1 MRAKHH
7 WASRFQ
13 KVSVAGG
20 HDLGGV
26 SSFFYGGV
34 RLCWLP
40 LQVLDKV
47 TCGKQEG
54 MSVQKLGCAPTGAD
68 QKQPAQT
75 QSRQAR
81 QTLPNEWNFLAK
93 YHTLGEPLIE
103 LN

>member
-26 SSFFYGGV
+26 
-34 RLCWLP
+34 
-40 LQVLDKV
+40 LDKV
-47 TCGKQEG
+47 TCRKQEG
-54 MSVQKLGCAPTGAD
+54 LSVQKLGCAPTGAD

-93 YHTLGEPLIE
+93 YHTPGEPLIE